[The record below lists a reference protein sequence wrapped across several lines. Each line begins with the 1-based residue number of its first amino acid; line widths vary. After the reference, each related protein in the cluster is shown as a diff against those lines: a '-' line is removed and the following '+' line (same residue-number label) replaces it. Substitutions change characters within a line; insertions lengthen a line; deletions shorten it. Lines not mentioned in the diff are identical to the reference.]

1 MQTKTEKAYTFHA
14 DPGHA
19 WLAVPIADLRAL
31 GVERSISPYSYVN
44 CINIVG
50 CMVYLEEDLDAGT
63 FITAAKLAGWVLD
76 ISHQQGGGFIRDL
89 DQFPAAD
96 GWRERAYA

>member
-19 WLAVPIADLRAL
+19 WLEVPIAHLKAL
-31 GVERSISPYSYVN
+31 GVERSISPYSYLSTRFGVT
-44 CINIVG
+44 VA
-50 CMVYLEEDLDAGT
+50 YLEEDLDAGT

-96 GWRERAYA
+96 GWSERAYT